1 MFLPSDNHL
10 AYFRTF
16 PCVDVQNC
24 TISDTKTAVVP
35 PFWRFLKVLW
45 LKNSLNVV
53 YFPNSKLTPYS
64 WFLHLRQ
71 TFLYPDSPSMAT
83 SVQYAILAGYTLF
96 PTGCRPH
103 KPEQN
108 AGE

>member
-1 MFLPSDNHL
+1 MINIVNTIEFMIKDIDKYLDDITLN
-10 AYFRTF
+10 AIT
-16 PCVDVQNC
+16 VDG
-24 TISDTKTAVVP
+24 D
-35 PFWRFLKVLW
+35 
-45 LKNSLNVV
+45 
-53 YFPNSKLTPYS
+53 
-64 WFLHLRQ
+64 
-71 TFLYPDSPSMAT
+71 PSMAT

>member
-1 MFLPSDNHL
+1 MFRPSDNRL

-35 PFWRFLKVLW
+35 PSWRFLKIIC

-53 YFPNSKLTPYS
+53 YFPNSKQTPLWLAVTENDLLFS
-64 WFLHLRQ
+64 
-71 TFLYPDSPSMAT
+71 
-83 SVQYAILAGYTLF
+83 AIVG
-96 PTGCRPH
+96 
-103 KPEQN
+103 
-108 AGE
+108 

>member
-35 PFWRFLKVLW
+35 PFWRFLKIPW
-45 LKNSLNVV
+45 LKHSLNVI
-53 YFPNSKLTPYS
+53 YFPNSKRPPLC
-64 WFLHLRQ
+64 WLCWLHG
-71 TFLYPDSPSMAT
+71 A
-83 SVQYAILAGYTLF
+83 LAGE
-96 PTGCRPH
+96 PD
-103 KPEQN
+103 
-108 AGE
+108 

>member
-1 MFLPSDNHL
+1 MFRPSDNRL
-10 AYFRTF
+10 SYFRTF

-53 YFPNSKLTPYS
+53 YFPNSKLPPSTGVKPPKPGVSRYGRPNITS
-64 WFLHLRQ
+64 PPPALRGHVACQ
-71 TFLYPDSPSMAT
+71 
-83 SVQYAILAGYTLF
+83 
-96 PTGCRPH
+96 R
-103 KPEQN
+103 
-108 AGE
+108 